1 MCKNCLL
8 MARSKNQCVFV
19 AGCAGCSVKP
29 CLAWQIQL
37 LDGAAG
43 KSPYSYRSN
52 MSCGHTGGC
61 KLKMVM
67 LKAWVSTVPPNYC
80 HVPFI
85 YIGKMVVLN
94 SPCPSIKWLFLII
107 KWSFYI
113 GENGRF
119 RHSLPA
125 SHRSVQSSR
134 SNFKREPSRPRC
146 TSKMKASVVLGSG
159 TCWALCFFSADPPW
173 KVEIEDEGLF
183 CVFLFLCWEMFG
195 VSTMGW
201 DWCWQ
206 VGVWWRGGGLRVFG
220 KLKIHVA

>member
-8 MARSKNQCVFV
+8 MARSKNRCVFV

-159 TCWALCFFSADPPW
+159 TCWALCFFQQTPLGRLKLKMKVCFVFFFFYVGKCLGWVPW
-173 KVEIEDEGLF
+173 
-183 CVFLFLCWEMFG
+183 
-195 VSTMGW
+195 
-201 DWCWQ
+201 
-206 VGVWWRGGGLRVFG
+206 VGIDVDRWGYGEGGGLRVFG